1 MSKKYIIIISI
12 IATILLGIVVGVL
25 ISKNDDTSDLET
37 KLERKLATEYQK
49 IENEI
54 DIITTSNVE
63 VKTSPN
69 CIFVFEIYYKECKHT
84 IIERND
90 IPTHCI
96 NQTEEELQKK
106 YEDFQIKKFE
116 AGEIIFYREK
126 EGICDEH
133 YLIKE
138 HNGYIAIYT
147 IDSFGKETLKET
159 TEIVTTYLPQTD
171 IKQLKEG
178 IKVFGQENLNATLED
193 YE

>member
-1 MSKKYIIIISI
+1 MNKKYIIISI
-12 IATILLGIVVGVL
+12 ITTIILGIIVGVL
-25 ISKNDDTSDLET
+25 ISKNYDTSNLEP
-37 KLERKLATEYQK
+37 KLKTKLATEYQNV
-49 IENEI
+49 ENEI
-54 DIITTSNVE
+54 DIITTSNAE
-63 VKTSPN
+63 IKASPN
-69 CIFVFEIYYKECKHT
+69 CLFVFEIYYKECKHT

-90 IPTHCI
+90 IPSHCV

-106 YEDFQIKKFE
+106 YEDFQIKKFTT
-116 AGEIIFYREK
+116 GEIVFYREK

-178 IKVFGQENLNATLED
+178 IKVLGQENLNATLED

>member
-1 MSKKYIIIISI
+1 MNKKYIIISI
-12 IATILLGIVVGVL
+12 ITTIILGIIVGVL
-25 ISKNDDTSDLET
+25 ISKNNDTSDLEPQ
-37 KLERKLATEYQK
+37 LERKLATEYEN

-54 DIITTSNVE
+54 DVITTSNVE

-69 CIFVFEIYYKECKHT
+69 CIFVFETYYKQCKHT
-84 IIERND
+84 IIERNE
-90 IPTHCI
+90 IPSHCV

-106 YEDFQIKKFE
+106 YEDFQIKKFTT
-116 AGEIIFYREK
+116 GEIIFYKEK

-178 IKVFGQENLNATLED
+178 IKVLGQENLNATLED